1 MTEIAQQTVSTAA
14 DDADALSGR
23 DKPRR
28 SVSLRLVLAGSF
40 GLLVLIAVSIVL
52 VIMLSS
58 SRTTLLTLQGEVV
71 ELLVTGLQRRVQSH
85 LEPAEEQARYVAEQI
100 ATAAYD
106 PANGARLTDLLT
118 GALAATPQV
127 QSIMYV
133 DRDYRMVGVDRGH
146 DTPKPFIEDSAN
158 DPRIVSG
165 VDAARRQREGFWAAP
180 IYWREAGGTYLN
192 LRQPVRRGEEFL
204 GVVVAVVSIRELS
217 RYLDEAGQTADA
229 TAFVLYGRD
238 SVLAHWLLAGPQD
251 NLSEAEPLPR
261 LAGFGDPVLGS
272 IWTAEQAFDLKI
284 KMSPGI
290 EGKAV
295 DLSGREYFYIFTEL
309 PGFGPEPLIVG
320 SYFLTDD
327 VDDAFERFAIAAV
340 SGFAVLI
347 VAVLAAVLLAG
358 HIVRPISRLA
368 DAAKHIGKLEFAEV
382 GELPSSRFR
391 ELDEQSVAF
400 NSMLRGLRWFEIYVP
415 RTLVQ
420 RLLRQVEADD
430 LQSVER
436 EVTVMFTDIAGF
448 TRQSEGEPASHVA
461 EFLNRHFAMV
471 AAAVEAEGGTVDK
484 FIGDAVMAFWGAPE
498 HQPDHARR
506 AARAACAIAD
516 ALRMENRARH
526 QQGRVPI
533 RMRIGLHSGPV
544 TVGNI
549 GSPGR
554 INYTIVGDTVNIGQ
568 RLEQL
573 GKRVDGEAEVVI
585 LASAATAAELE
596 PGMAKPAGAHAI
608 DGLSTEI
615 AVYRLDGPPKS

>member
-1 MTEIAQQTVSTAA
+1 MTEIAEQTVSTAVDA
-14 DDADALSGR
+14 ADASSVH
-23 DKPRR
+23 DEPRR
-28 SVSLRLVLAGSF
+28 SVSLSLVLAGSF
-40 GLLVLIAVSIVL
+40 GLLVLVAVSIVL
-52 VIMLSS
+52 AIMLTS

-71 ELLVTGLQRRVQSH
+71 ELLVTGLKHRVQTH
-85 LEPAEEQARYVAEQI
+85 LQPAEQQARYVAEQI

-106 PANGARLTDLLT
+106 PADGSRLTDLLN
-118 GALAATPQV
+118 GALAAAPQV
-127 QSIMYV
+127 DSIMYV
-133 DRDYRMVGVDRGH
+133 DRDYRMVGVNRAH
-146 DTPKPFIEDSAN
+146 DISKPFTEDAGD
-158 DPRIVSG
+158 DPRIVGG
-165 VDAARRQREGFWAAP
+165 VNAARQRHEGFWAAP

-192 LRQPVRRGEEFL
+192 LRQPVHRGEEFL
-204 GVVVAVVSIRELS
+204 GIVVAVVSIAELS
-217 RYLDEAGQTADA
+217 RYLDEARQAADA
-229 TAFVLYGRD
+229 TAFVLYGHDR
-238 SVLAHWLLAGPQD
+238 VLAHWLLAGPQD
-251 NLSEAEPLPR
+251 NLSEANPLPR
-261 LAGFGDPVLGS
+261 LASFGDPVLGS
-272 IWTAEQAFDLKI
+272 IWTAEKAFDLRI

-295 DLSGREYFYIFTEL
+295 DLSDREYIYIFTEL

-320 SYFLTDD
+320 SYFRTED
-327 VDDAFERFAIAAV
+327 VDEAFRRFAIAAV
-340 SGFAVLI
+340 SGFAVLLI
-347 VAVLAAVLLAG
+347 AVIAAVLLARR
-358 HIVRPISRLA
+358 IVRPIARLA
-368 DAAKHIGKLEFAEV
+368 DAAGHIGKLEFAEV

-415 RTLVQ
+415 RALVQ
-420 RLLRQVEADD
+420 RLLRQVEAGT
-430 LQSVER
+430 LKSEER

-448 TRQSEGEPASHVA
+448 TRQSEGEPASRVA

-498 HQPDHARR
+498 SQPDHARR
-506 AARAACAIAD
+506 AARAARAIAD
-516 ALRMENRARH
+516 ALRTENQAR
-526 QQGRVPI
+526 QKEGRTPI

-573 GKRVDGEAEVVI
+573 GKRVAGEAEVVI

-596 PGMAKPAGAHAI
+596 PGMAEPSGAYAI
-608 DGLSTEI
+608 DGLSAEL
-615 AVYRLDGPPKS
+615 AVYRLDGPPKA